1 MNYKIKSGDT
11 LSKIARK
18 FGLRSWRDIMRANR
32 DTIKNPN
39 RIRAGQIIKIPG
51 SSKSSKQ
58 AKKFFDFSKAPVQ
71 NKSKLKKSISMNRVA
86 KIAKSLAGYNNFKI
100 AAKKAGYS
108 LSFGYGSLKS
118 NVWAHMDGNP
128 TRNTR
133 ISIKINKQMFL
144 DYGVN
149 EIQQAL
155 DFIGELAKI
164 SSPGKELSV
173 EFFKPV
179 MEEFL
184 GAWMSTTVAHELN
197 HAQTL
202 YENVPLENG
211 AYKFMDV
218 GEYERLSKPRNY
230 DEEYARKAE
239 VKQTNKAYSY
249 VFKRISEMINRLE
262 DVYGFSAKEQALVSG
277 KMIKIWNDCVRETAE
292 WFKTGPSHKFVN
304 AGLPDGMFSPKL
316 PSFEPRKPKP
326 KPKPIPTYKSLL
338 SKLLP
343 AQQNFVNVQREQKGK
358 ETKMNKILEEYIL
371 KNTGENFEETPFG
384 QIVADEV
391 NKAVAEIPEIKLAL
405 EFLSE
410 QDDQE
415 IERDTQELGRT
426 YARATLSKVKEEM
439 ISKLPEMVDKVLQDL
454 LDGLEF
460 DE

>member
-86 KIAKSLAGYNNFKI
+86 QIAKSLAGYNNFKT

-108 LSFGYGSLKS
+108 LSFRYDSMDP
-118 NVWAHMDGNP
+118 NTWAYMQGNP

-155 DFIGELAKI
+155 DFIGELANI
-164 SSPGKELSV
+164 SSPGQNLGV

-197 HAQTL
+197 HAYSL
-202 YENVPLENG
+202 YSAVPFRSDGTYNHGAWLE
-211 AYKFMDV
+211 YQKFSDNK
-218 GEYERLSKPRNY
+218 GRNY
-230 DEEYARKAE
+230 DEEKAREAE
-239 VKQTNKAYSY
+239 VKQTNKAYNY

-304 AGLPDGMFSPKL
+304 AGLPGGLFSPQL
-316 PSFEPRKPKP
+316 PSFKPKP
-326 KPKPIPTYKSLL
+326 KPKPIPTYRSLL
-338 SKLLP
+338 SKFLP